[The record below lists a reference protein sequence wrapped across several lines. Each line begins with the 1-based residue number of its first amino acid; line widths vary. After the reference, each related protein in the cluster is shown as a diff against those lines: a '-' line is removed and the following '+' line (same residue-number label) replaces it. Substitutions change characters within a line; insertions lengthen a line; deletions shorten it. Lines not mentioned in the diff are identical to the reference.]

1 MIIRFLLKT
10 DIEIR
15 LLSVSVSDEEDEP
28 LYHIPNEKGK
38 IKQLLL
44 LHSMYP
50 FVIVLGSI
58 QGPNRKD
65 KPKQTYRQIGFPHR
79 MPLNQNY
86 LLSFGHTDKRYYF
99 SIVCKAVVAASS
111 NGWGDTSLP
120 MAWRIQCCGVRRPA
134 G

>member
-15 LLSVSVSDEEDEP
+15 LLSVSVSDEKDEP

-44 LHSMYP
+44 LHSVYP

-65 KPKQTYRQIGFPHR
+65 KPKQAYRQVCPPHR
-79 MPLNQNY
+79 VPLYQNHF
-86 LLSFGHTDKRYYF
+86 LLHNGSLEISQARAFKV
-99 SIVCKAVVAASS
+99 SQVARE
-111 NGWGDTSLP
+111 
-120 MAWRIQCCGVRRPA
+120 MVM
-134 G
+134 